1 MRNTISRVSLLFLLV
16 CGSVRAETS
25 ATTGAGDDYTRE
37 VESWRTERVT
47 RLTSEEGWLSLI
59 GLHFIDGKGPHSLGS
74 ADDNDIVL
82 AAGPEHIGAV
92 SLDKYGRV
100 KIQINPGLGVMVD
113 GRDYLSANLDEGDH
127 GKPTM
132 VTCGTMSLYVVD
144 RGGKKALR
152 VKDSESERR
161 RDFVGLDYFPIDPSW
176 RIEAKWVPFD
186 KPKQVPIKDILGQ
199 ESPAMILGKVVF
211 ERDGRTF
218 ELLPLQDDLGAP
230 LFLIIADKTSGKETY
245 EAVRFIY
252 ADAPRDGKVIID
264 FNHAINPPCAFTPF
278 ATCPLPPAENV
289 LPIAVTAGE
298 KNYRGSHE

>member
-1 MRNTISRVSLLFLLV
+1 MRNTISRVSLLFLMVL
-16 CGSVRAETS
+16 GFVRAETPD
-25 ATTGAGDDYTRE
+25 AVGGTDDYTKE
-37 VESWRTERVT
+37 VENWRQERVE

-59 GLHFIDGKGPHSLGS
+59 GLHFIEGNEPHSLGS

-92 SLDKYGRV
+92 SLDKYGRM

-113 GRDYLSANLDEGDH
+113 GRDYMSANLNEGGH
-127 GKPTM
+127 GKPTT
-132 VTCGTMSLYVVD
+132 VTCGTMSFYAID
-144 RGGKKALR
+144 RGGRKALR

-176 RIEAKWVPFD
+176 RVEAKWVPFD
-186 KPKQVPIKDILGQ
+186 KPRQVPIKDVLGQ
-199 ESPAMILGKVVF
+199 KSPAMILGKVVF
-211 ERDGRTF
+211 ERNGRTF

-230 LFLIIADKTSGKETY
+230 LFLIISDKTSGEETY
-245 EAVRFIY
+245 GAARFVY

-264 FNHAINPPCAFTPF
+264 FNKAINPPCAFTPY